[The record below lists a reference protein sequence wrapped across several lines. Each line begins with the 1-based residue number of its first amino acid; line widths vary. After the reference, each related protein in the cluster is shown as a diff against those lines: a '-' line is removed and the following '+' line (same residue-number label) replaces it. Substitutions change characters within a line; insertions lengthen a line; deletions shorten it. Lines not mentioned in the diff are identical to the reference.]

1 MNRPKIKT
9 LLILRHAK
17 SSWKF
22 PDLPDHDRPLN
33 KRGKR
38 DAPKI
43 GHLLKKKDL
52 VPDLIISSTAVRAE
66 RTAKM
71 VAKASKYK
79 GNVTLTDSLYAAG
92 PDAYIDVLRNLQV
105 KYNTVL
111 VIGHNPGLEELVR
124 ILSGEEHHVMP
135 TCALAHVR
143 LDIQSWSDIA
153 QMTGKGRLVRLW
165 NPHEL

>member
-1 MNRPKIKT
+1 VTRSKIKT
-9 LLILRHAK
+9 LLILPHAK

-22 PDLPDHDRPLN
+22 PDLADHDRPLN

-43 GHLLKKKDL
+43 GNLLKKKEL
-52 VPDLIISSTAVRAE
+52 VPDIIISSTAVRAE
-66 RTAKM
+66 KTAKM

-79 GNVTLTDSLYAAG
+79 GDVALSDSLYAAG
-92 PDAYIDVLRNLQV
+92 PDAYIDVLRNLQN

-111 VIGHNPGLEELVR
+111 VIGHNPGLEELVK

-135 TCALAHVR
+135 TCALAHIR
-143 LDIQSWSDIA
+143 LDIQSWSDIV